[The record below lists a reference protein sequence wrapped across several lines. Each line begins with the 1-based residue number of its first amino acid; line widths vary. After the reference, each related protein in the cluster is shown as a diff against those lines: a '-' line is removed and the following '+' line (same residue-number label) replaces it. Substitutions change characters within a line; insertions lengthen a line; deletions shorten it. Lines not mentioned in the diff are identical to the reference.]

1 MDKNKIEVFAK
12 QIKSELKF
20 DYNLKKLNW
29 FNIGGDAKVFF
40 KPDNLNDLVTF
51 LKTFGKS
58 EKIFVLGAG
67 SNILITDNK
76 FDGFVVKLGKNFSN
90 ISLLPNN
97 IIVAGSAVSDKKLS
111 NFAMENNIGGFE
123 FLLCIPGTIGGG
135 LKINSGCFGKEF
147 KDILLSV
154 QVIDRKGVIK
164 TIPSSKI
171 KFGYRHSPLDKDLI
185 FLSASFQG
193 KKKKR
198 EEINKEINKL
208 KEEKNKRQ
216 PSRIK
221 TGGSTFKNPIN
232 QTDIKVWELIKN
244 SISTTKSFGDAKI
257 SEKHANFFINIGSA
271 TSNEMLQLIKKAHG
285 EVMKRFKVNLSLEV
299 KLMGFSEDEIEGL
312 C

>member
-1 MDKNKIEVFAK
+1 MDKNKIEEFAK
-12 QIKSELKF
+12 HIKSELKF

-40 KPDNLNDLVTF
+40 KPDNLDDLVTF

-90 ISLLPNN
+90 ISLMQNN
-97 IIVAGSAVSDKKLS
+97 IIVAGSAVSDKNLS

-123 FLLCIPGTIGGG
+123 FLSCIPGTIGGG
-135 LKINSGCFGKEF
+135 LRINSGCFGKEF

-154 QVIDRKGVIK
+154 QVIDRNGVIK

-193 KKKKR
+193 KKKNR

-208 KEEKNKRQ
+208 KEEKNRRQ

-257 SEKHANFFINIGSA
+257 SEKHCNFLVNSKNAKFEDMMKLINFIKSEVEKKKNI
-271 TSNEMLQLIKKAHG
+271 K
-285 EVMKRFKVNLSLEV
+285 LET
-299 KLMGFSEDEIEGL
+299 EIEIIE
-312 C
+312 

>member
-40 KPDNLNDLVTF
+40 KPDNLDDLVTF

-123 FLLCIPGTIGGG
+123 FLSCIPGTIGGG
-135 LKINSGCFGKEF
+135 LRINSGCFGKEF

-154 QVIDRKGVIK
+154 QVIDRNGVIK

-193 KKKKR
+193 KKKNR

-257 SEKHANFFINIGSA
+257 SEKHCNFLVNSKNAKFEDMMKLINFIKSEVEKKKNI
-271 TSNEMLQLIKKAHG
+271 K
-285 EVMKRFKVNLSLEV
+285 LET
-299 KLMGFSEDEIEGL
+299 EIEIIE
-312 C
+312 

>member
-1 MDKNKIEVFAK
+1 MDKNKIEEFAK
-12 QIKSELKF
+12 HIKSELKF

-40 KPDNLNDLVTF
+40 KPDNLDDLVTF

-67 SNILITDNK
+67 SNILITDKK

-90 ISLLPNN
+90 ISLLQNN
-97 IIVAGSAVSDKKLS
+97 IIVAGSAVSDKNLS

-123 FLLCIPGTIGGG
+123 FLSCIPGTIGGG
-135 LKINSGCFGKEF
+135 LRINSGCFGKEF

-154 QVIDRKGVIK
+154 QVIDRNGVIK

-193 KKKKR
+193 KKKNR

-208 KEEKNKRQ
+208 KEEKNRRQ

-244 SISTTKSFGDAKI
+244 SIPTTKSFGDAKI
-257 SEKHANFFINIGSA
+257 SEKHCNFLVNSKNAKFEDMMKLINFIKSEVEKKKNI
-271 TSNEMLQLIKKAHG
+271 K
-285 EVMKRFKVNLSLEV
+285 LET
-299 KLMGFSEDEIEGL
+299 EIEIIE
-312 C
+312 

>member
-40 KPDNLNDLVTF
+40 KPDNLDDLVTF

-58 EKIFVLGAG
+58 EKIFILGAG
-67 SNILITDNK
+67 SNILISDNK

-97 IIVAGSAVSDKKLS
+97 IVVAGSAVSDKNLS

-123 FLLCIPGTIGGG
+123 FLSCIPGTIGGG
-135 LKINSGCFGKEF
+135 LRINSGCFGKEF

-154 QVIDRKGVIK
+154 QVIDRNGVIK

-171 KFGYRHSPLDKDLI
+171 KFAYRHSPLDKDLI

-193 KKKKR
+193 KKKNR

-208 KEEKNKRQ
+208 KEEKNRRQ

-244 SISTTKSFGDAKI
+244 SIPTTKSFGDAKI
-257 SEKHANFFINIGSA
+257 SEKHCNFLVNSKNAKFEDMMKLTNFIKSEVEKKKNI
-271 TSNEMLQLIKKAHG
+271 K
-285 EVMKRFKVNLSLEV
+285 LET
-299 KLMGFSEDEIEGL
+299 EIEIIE
-312 C
+312 

>member
-40 KPDNLNDLVTF
+40 KPDNLDDLVTF
-51 LKTFGKS
+51 LKIFGKS

-97 IIVAGSAVSDKKLS
+97 IVVAGSAVSDKNLS
-111 NFAMENNIGGFE
+111 NFALENNIGGFE
-123 FLLCIPGTIGGG
+123 FLSCIPGTIGGG
-135 LKINSGCFGKEF
+135 LRINSGCFGREF

-193 KKKKR
+193 KKKNR

-208 KEEKNKRQ
+208 KEEKNRRQ

-232 QTDIKVWELIKN
+232 QTDIKVWELIKT

-257 SEKHANFFINIGSA
+257 SEKHCNFLVNSKNAKFEDMMKLINFIKSEVEKKKNI
-271 TSNEMLQLIKKAHG
+271 K
-285 EVMKRFKVNLSLEV
+285 LET
-299 KLMGFSEDEIEGL
+299 EIEIIE
-312 C
+312 

>member
-1 MDKNKIEVFAK
+1 MDKNKIEEFAK
-12 QIKSELKF
+12 HIKSELKF

-40 KPDNLNDLVTF
+40 KPDNLDDLVTF

-97 IIVAGSAVSDKKLS
+97 IVVAGSAVSDKNLS

-123 FLLCIPGTIGGG
+123 FLSCIPGTIGGG
-135 LKINSGCFGKEF
+135 LRINSGCFGKEF

-164 TIPSSKI
+164 TIPSSQI

-193 KKKKR
+193 KKKNR

-208 KEEKNKRQ
+208 KEEKNRRQ

-257 SEKHANFFINIGSA
+257 SEKHCNFLVNSKNAKFEDMMKLINFIKSEVEKKKNI
-271 TSNEMLQLIKKAHG
+271 K
-285 EVMKRFKVNLSLEV
+285 LET
-299 KLMGFSEDEIEGL
+299 EIEIIE
-312 C
+312 

>member
-40 KPDNLNDLVTF
+40 KPDNLDDLVTF

-90 ISLLPNN
+90 ISLMQNN
-97 IIVAGSAVSDKKLS
+97 IIVAGSAVSDKNLS

-123 FLLCIPGTIGGG
+123 FLSCIPGTIGGG
-135 LKINSGCFGKEF
+135 LRINSGCFGKEF

-154 QVIDRKGVIK
+154 QVIDRNGVIK

-193 KKKKR
+193 KKKNR

-208 KEEKNKRQ
+208 KEEKNRRQ

-244 SISTTKSFGDAKI
+244 SIPTTKSFGDAKI
-257 SEKHANFFINIGSA
+257 SEKHCNFLVNSKNAKFEDMMKLINFIKSEVEKKKNI
-271 TSNEMLQLIKKAHG
+271 K
-285 EVMKRFKVNLSLEV
+285 LET
-299 KLMGFSEDEIEGL
+299 EIEIIE
-312 C
+312 

>member
-1 MDKNKIEVFAK
+1 MDKNKIEEFAK
-12 QIKSELKF
+12 HIKSELKF

-40 KPDNLNDLVTF
+40 KPDNLDDLVTF
-51 LKTFGKS
+51 LKIFGKS

-97 IIVAGSAVSDKKLS
+97 IIVAGSAVSDKNLS

-123 FLLCIPGTIGGG
+123 FLSCIPGTIGGG
-135 LKINSGCFGKEF
+135 LRINSGCFGKEF

-193 KKKKR
+193 KKKNR

-208 KEEKNKRQ
+208 KEEKNRRQ

-244 SISTTKSFGDAKI
+244 SIPTTKSFGDAKI
-257 SEKHANFFINIGSA
+257 SEKHCNFLVNSKNAKFEDMMKLINFIKSEVEKKKNI
-271 TSNEMLQLIKKAHG
+271 K
-285 EVMKRFKVNLSLEV
+285 LET
-299 KLMGFSEDEIEGL
+299 EIEIIE
-312 C
+312 

>member
-1 MDKNKIEVFAK
+1 MDKNKIEAFAK

-97 IIVAGSAVSDKKLS
+97 IVVAGSAVSDKNLS

-123 FLLCIPGTIGGG
+123 FLSCIPGTIGGG
-135 LKINSGCFGKEF
+135 LRINSGCFGREF

-171 KFGYRHSPLDKDLI
+171 KFAYRHSPLDKDLI

-193 KKKKR
+193 IKKNK

-208 KEEKNKRQ
+208 KEEKNRRQ

-232 QTDIKVWELIKN
+232 QTDIKVWELIKT

-257 SEKHANFFINIGSA
+257 SEKHCNFLVNSKNAKFEDMMKLINFIKSEVEKKKNI
-271 TSNEMLQLIKKAHG
+271 K
-285 EVMKRFKVNLSLEV
+285 LET
-299 KLMGFSEDEIEGL
+299 EIEIIE
-312 C
+312 

>member
-1 MDKNKIEVFAK
+1 MDKNKIEEFAK
-12 QIKSELKF
+12 HIKSELKF

-40 KPDNLNDLVTF
+40 KPDNLDDLVTF

-76 FDGFVVKLGKNFSN
+76 FNGFVVKLGKNFSN

-97 IIVAGSAVSDKKLS
+97 IIVAGSAVSDKNLS

-123 FLLCIPGTIGGG
+123 FLSCIPGTIGGG
-135 LKINSGCFGKEF
+135 LRIYSVCFGKEF
-147 KDILLSV
+147 KDILVSV
-154 QVIDRKGVIK
+154 QVIDRNGVIK

-193 KKKKR
+193 KKKNR

-208 KEEKNKRQ
+208 KEEKNRRQ

-244 SISTTKSFGDAKI
+244 SIPTTKSFGDAKI
-257 SEKHANFFINIGSA
+257 SEKHCNFLVNSKNAKFEDMMKLINFIKSEVEKKKNI
-271 TSNEMLQLIKKAHG
+271 K
-285 EVMKRFKVNLSLEV
+285 LET
-299 KLMGFSEDEIEGL
+299 EIEIIE
-312 C
+312 

>member
-1 MDKNKIEVFAK
+1 MDKNKIELFAK

-40 KPDNLNDLVTF
+40 KPDNLDDLVTF

-67 SNILITDNK
+67 SNILITDKK

-97 IIVAGSAVSDKKLS
+97 IIVAGSAVSDKNLS

-123 FLLCIPGTIGGG
+123 FLSCIPGTIGGG
-135 LKINSGCFGKEF
+135 LRINSGCFGKEF

-193 KKKKR
+193 KKKNR
-198 EEINKEINKL
+198 DEINKEIDKL
-208 KEEKNKRQ
+208 KEEKNRRQ

-244 SISTTKSFGDAKI
+244 SIPTTKSFGDAKI
-257 SEKHANFFINIGSA
+257 SEKHCNFLVNSKNAKFEDMMKLINFIKSEVEKKKNI
-271 TSNEMLQLIKKAHG
+271 K
-285 EVMKRFKVNLSLEV
+285 LET
-299 KLMGFSEDEIEGL
+299 EIEIIE
-312 C
+312 

>member
-1 MDKNKIEVFAK
+1 MDKNKIEEFAK
-12 QIKSELKF
+12 HIKSELKF

-40 KPDNLNDLVTF
+40 KPDNLDDLVTF

-90 ISLLPNN
+90 ISLLQNN
-97 IIVAGSAVSDKKLS
+97 IIVAGSAVSDKNLS

-123 FLLCIPGTIGGG
+123 FLSCIPGTIGGG
-135 LKINSGCFGKEF
+135 LRINSGCFGKEF

-154 QVIDRKGVIK
+154 QVIDRNGVIK

-193 KKKKR
+193 KKKNR

-208 KEEKNKRQ
+208 KEEKNRRQ

-232 QTDIKVWELIKN
+232 QTDIKVWELIKT

-257 SEKHANFFINIGSA
+257 SEKHCNFLVNSKNAKFEDMMKLINFIKSEVEKKKNI
-271 TSNEMLQLIKKAHG
+271 K
-285 EVMKRFKVNLSLEV
+285 LET
-299 KLMGFSEDEIEGL
+299 EIEIIE
-312 C
+312 

>member
-1 MDKNKIEVFAK
+1 MDKNKIEVFTK

-97 IIVAGSAVSDKKLS
+97 IIVAGSAVYDKNLS

-123 FLLCIPGTIGGG
+123 FLSCIPGTIGGG
-135 LKINSGCFGKEF
+135 LRINSGCFGKEF

-154 QVIDRKGVIK
+154 QVIDRNGVIK

-193 KKKKR
+193 KKKNR
-198 EEINKEINKL
+198 EEINKEVNKL
-208 KEEKNKRQ
+208 KEEKNRRQ

-257 SEKHANFFINIGSA
+257 SEKHCNFLVNSKNAKFEDMMKLINFIKSEVEKKKNI
-271 TSNEMLQLIKKAHG
+271 K
-285 EVMKRFKVNLSLEV
+285 LET
-299 KLMGFSEDEIEGL
+299 EIEIIE
-312 C
+312 

>member
-1 MDKNKIEVFAK
+1 MDKNKIEEFAK
-12 QIKSELKF
+12 HIKSELKF

-40 KPDNLNDLVTF
+40 KPDNLDDLVTF

-97 IIVAGSAVSDKKLS
+97 IIVAGSAVSDKNLS

-123 FLLCIPGTIGGG
+123 FLSCIPGTIGGG
-135 LKINSGCFGKEF
+135 LRINSGCFGKEF

-193 KKKKR
+193 KKKNR

-208 KEEKNKRQ
+208 KEEKNRRQ

-257 SEKHANFFINIGSA
+257 SEKHCNFLVNSKNAKFEDMMKLINFIKSEVEKKKNI
-271 TSNEMLQLIKKAHG
+271 K
-285 EVMKRFKVNLSLEV
+285 LET
-299 KLMGFSEDEIEGL
+299 EIEIIE
-312 C
+312 

>member
-40 KPDNLNDLVTF
+40 KPDNLDDLVTF
-51 LKTFGKS
+51 LKTFGKD

-97 IIVAGSAVSDKKLS
+97 IIVAGSAVSDKNLS

-123 FLLCIPGTIGGG
+123 FLSCIPGTIGGG
-135 LKINSGCFGKEF
+135 LRINSGCFGKEF

-154 QVIDRKGVIK
+154 QVIDRNGVIK

-193 KKKKR
+193 KKKNR
-198 EEINKEINKL
+198 EEIIKEINKL
-208 KEEKNKRQ
+208 KEEKNRRQ

-244 SISTTKSFGDAKI
+244 SIPTTKSFGDAKI
-257 SEKHANFFINIGSA
+257 SEKHCNFLVNSKNAKFEDMMKLINFIKSEVEKKKNI
-271 TSNEMLQLIKKAHG
+271 K
-285 EVMKRFKVNLSLEV
+285 LET
-299 KLMGFSEDEIEGL
+299 EIEIIE
-312 C
+312 

>member
-40 KPDNLNDLVTF
+40 KPDNLDDLVTF
-51 LKTFGKS
+51 LKTFGKD
-58 EKIFVLGAG
+58 EKIFILGAG

-97 IIVAGSAVSDKKLS
+97 IIVAGSAVSDKNLS

-123 FLLCIPGTIGGG
+123 FLSCIPGTIGGG
-135 LKINSGCFGKEF
+135 LRINSGCFGKEF

-185 FLSASFQG
+185 FLSASFKG
-193 KKKKR
+193 KKKNR

-208 KEEKNKRQ
+208 KEEKNRRQ

-244 SISTTKSFGDAKI
+244 SIPTTKSFGDAKI
-257 SEKHANFFINIGSA
+257 SEKHCNFLVNSKNAKFEDMMKLINFIKSEVEKKKNI
-271 TSNEMLQLIKKAHG
+271 K
-285 EVMKRFKVNLSLEV
+285 LET
-299 KLMGFSEDEIEGL
+299 EIEIIE
-312 C
+312 

>member
-1 MDKNKIEVFAK
+1 MDKNKIEAFAK

-29 FNIGGDAKVFF
+29 FNIGGDAKFFF
-40 KPDNLNDLVTF
+40 KPDNLDDLVTF

-90 ISLLPNN
+90 ISLLQNN
-97 IIVAGSAVSDKKLS
+97 IIVAGSAVSDKNLS
-111 NFAMENNIGGFE
+111 YFAMENNIGGFE
-123 FLLCIPGTIGGG
+123 FLSCIPGTIGGG
-135 LKINSGCFGKEF
+135 LRINSGCFGKEF

-193 KKKKR
+193 KKKNR
-198 EEINKEINKL
+198 EEINKEVNKL
-208 KEEKNKRQ
+208 KEEKNRRQ

-244 SISTTKSFGDAKI
+244 SIPTTKSFGDAKI
-257 SEKHANFFINIGSA
+257 SEKHCNFLVNSKNAKFEDMMKLINFIKSEVEKKKNI
-271 TSNEMLQLIKKAHG
+271 K
-285 EVMKRFKVNLSLEV
+285 LET
-299 KLMGFSEDEIEGL
+299 EIEIIE
-312 C
+312 

>member
-20 DYNLKKLNW
+20 DYNLKKSNW

-40 KPDNLNDLVTF
+40 KPDNLDDLVTF

-97 IIVAGSAVSDKKLS
+97 IVVAGSAVSDKNLS

-123 FLLCIPGTIGGG
+123 FLSCIPGTIGGG
-135 LKINSGCFGKEF
+135 LRINSGCFGKEF

-193 KKKKR
+193 KKKNR

-208 KEEKNKRQ
+208 KEEKNRRQ

-257 SEKHANFFINIGSA
+257 SEKHCNFLVNSKNAKFEDMMKLINFIKSEVEKKKNI
-271 TSNEMLQLIKKAHG
+271 K
-285 EVMKRFKVNLSLEV
+285 LET
-299 KLMGFSEDEIEGL
+299 EIEIIE
-312 C
+312 

>member
-1 MDKNKIEVFAK
+1 MDKNKIEEFAK
-12 QIKSELKF
+12 HIKSELKF

-40 KPDNLNDLVTF
+40 KPDNLDDLVTF

-97 IIVAGSAVSDKKLS
+97 IIVAGSAVSDKNLS

-123 FLLCIPGTIGGG
+123 FLSCIPGTIGGG
-135 LKINSGCFGKEF
+135 LRINSGCFGKEF

-171 KFGYRHSPLDKDLI
+171 KFAYRHSPLDKDLI

-193 KKKKR
+193 KKKNR

-208 KEEKNKRQ
+208 KEEKNRRQ

-257 SEKHANFFINIGSA
+257 SEKHCNFLVNSKNAKFEDMMKLINFIKSEVEKKKNI
-271 TSNEMLQLIKKAHG
+271 K
-285 EVMKRFKVNLSLEV
+285 LET
-299 KLMGFSEDEIEGL
+299 EIEIIE
-312 C
+312 

>member
-1 MDKNKIEVFAK
+1 MDKNKIEEFAK
-12 QIKSELKF
+12 HIKSELKF

-40 KPDNLNDLVTF
+40 KPDNLDDLVYF

-97 IIVAGSAVSDKKLS
+97 IVVAGSAVSDKNLS
-111 NFAMENNIGGFE
+111 NFALEKNIGGFE
-123 FLLCIPGTIGGG
+123 FLSCFPGTIGGG
-135 LKINSGCFGKEF
+135 LRINSGCFGREF
-147 KDILLSV
+147 KDVLLSV

-171 KFGYRHSPLDKDLI
+171 KFGYRHSPLDKDLN

-193 KKKKR
+193 KKKNR

-208 KEEKNKRQ
+208 KEEKNRRQ

-244 SISTTKSFGDAKI
+244 SIPTTKSFGDAKI
-257 SEKHANFFINIGSA
+257 SEKHCNFLVNSKNAKFEDMMKLINFIKSEVEKKKNI
-271 TSNEMLQLIKKAHG
+271 K
-285 EVMKRFKVNLSLEV
+285 LET
-299 KLMGFSEDEIEGL
+299 EIEIIE
-312 C
+312 

>member
-40 KPDNLNDLVTF
+40 KPDNLDDLVTF
-51 LKTFGKS
+51 LKTFGKD

-97 IIVAGSAVSDKKLS
+97 IIVAGSAVSDKNLS

-123 FLLCIPGTIGGG
+123 FLSCIPGTIGGG
-135 LKINSGCFGKEF
+135 LRINSGCFGKEF

-193 KKKKR
+193 KKKNR
-198 EEINKEINKL
+198 DEINKEIDKL
-208 KEEKNKRQ
+208 KEEKNRRQ

-244 SISTTKSFGDAKI
+244 SIPTTKSFGDAKI
-257 SEKHANFFINIGSA
+257 SEKHCNFLVNSKNAKFEDMMKLINFIKSEVEKKKNI
-271 TSNEMLQLIKKAHG
+271 K
-285 EVMKRFKVNLSLEV
+285 LET
-299 KLMGFSEDEIEGL
+299 EIEIIE
-312 C
+312 

>member
-1 MDKNKIEVFAK
+1 MDKNKIEEFAK
-12 QIKSELKF
+12 HIKSELKF

-29 FNIGGDAKVFF
+29 FNIGGDTKVFF
-40 KPDNLNDLVTF
+40 KPDNLDDLVTF

-97 IIVAGSAVSDKKLS
+97 IIVAGSAVSDKNLS

-123 FLLCIPGTIGGG
+123 FLSCIPGTIGGG
-135 LKINSGCFGKEF
+135 LRINSGCFGKEF

-154 QVIDRKGVIK
+154 QVIDRNGVIK

-193 KKKKR
+193 KKKNR

-208 KEEKNKRQ
+208 KEEKNRRQ

-257 SEKHANFFINIGSA
+257 SEKHCNFLVNSKNAKFEDMMKLINFIKSEVEKKKNI
-271 TSNEMLQLIKKAHG
+271 K
-285 EVMKRFKVNLSLEV
+285 LET
-299 KLMGFSEDEIEGL
+299 EIEIIE
-312 C
+312 

>member
-12 QIKSELKF
+12 QIKSEIKF

-40 KPDNLNDLVTF
+40 KPDNLDDLVTF

-58 EKIFVLGAG
+58 EKIFILGAG

-97 IIVAGSAVSDKKLS
+97 IIVAGSAVSDKNLS

-123 FLLCIPGTIGGG
+123 FLSCIPGTIGGG
-135 LKINSGCFGKEF
+135 LRINSGCFGKEF

-193 KKKKR
+193 KKKNR

-208 KEEKNKRQ
+208 KEEKNRRQ

-244 SISTTKSFGDAKI
+244 SIPTTKSFGDAKI
-257 SEKHANFFINIGSA
+257 SEKHCNFLVNSKNAKFEDMMKLINFIKSEVEKKKNI
-271 TSNEMLQLIKKAHG
+271 K
-285 EVMKRFKVNLSLEV
+285 LET
-299 KLMGFSEDEIEGL
+299 EIEIIE
-312 C
+312 

>member
-1 MDKNKIEVFAK
+1 MDKNKIEEFAK
-12 QIKSELKF
+12 HIKSELKF

-40 KPDNLNDLVTF
+40 KPDNLDDLVTF

-97 IIVAGSAVSDKKLS
+97 IIVAGSAVSDKNLS

-123 FLLCIPGTIGGG
+123 FLSCIPGTIGGG
-135 LKINSGCFGKEF
+135 LRINSGCFGKEF

-154 QVIDRKGVIK
+154 QVIDRNGVIK

-193 KKKKR
+193 KKKNR

-208 KEEKNKRQ
+208 KEEKNRRQ

-244 SISTTKSFGDAKI
+244 SIPTTKSFGDAKI
-257 SEKHANFFINIGSA
+257 SEKHCNFLVNSKNAKFEDMMKLINFIKSEVEKKKNI
-271 TSNEMLQLIKKAHG
+271 K
-285 EVMKRFKVNLSLEV
+285 LET
-299 KLMGFSEDEIEGL
+299 EIEIIE
-312 C
+312 

>member
-1 MDKNKIEVFAK
+1 MDKNKIEEFAK
-12 QIKSELKF
+12 HIKSELKF

-40 KPDNLNDLVTF
+40 KPDNLDDLVTF

-76 FDGFVVKLGKNFSN
+76 FDGFVVKLGKNYSN
-90 ISLLPNN
+90 ISLMQNN
-97 IIVAGSAVSDKKLS
+97 IIVAGSAVFDKNLS

-123 FLLCIPGTIGGG
+123 FLSCIPGTIGGG
-135 LKINSGCFGKEF
+135 LRINSGCFGKEF

-154 QVIDRKGVIK
+154 QVIDRNGVIK

-193 KKKKR
+193 KKKNR

-221 TGGSTFKNPIN
+221 TGGSTYKNPIN
-232 QTDIKVWELIKN
+232 LTDIKVWELIKN
-244 SISTTKSFGDAKI
+244 SIPTTKSVGDAKI
-257 SEKHANFFINIGSA
+257 SEKHCNFLVNSKNAKFEDMMKLINFIKSEVEKKKNI
-271 TSNEMLQLIKKAHG
+271 K
-285 EVMKRFKVNLSLEV
+285 LET
-299 KLMGFSEDEIEGL
+299 EIEIIE
-312 C
+312 